1 MKRAWSIAGE
11 AGLELMGARLDSV
24 KLDVDQVLQTDLAD
38 VKANNVEQ
46 TPTFFVNGKPLVN
59 FSPQGLIDLVKGEVD
74 KTS

>member
-1 MKRAWSIAGE
+1 
-11 AGLELMGARLDSV
+11 MGARLDSV